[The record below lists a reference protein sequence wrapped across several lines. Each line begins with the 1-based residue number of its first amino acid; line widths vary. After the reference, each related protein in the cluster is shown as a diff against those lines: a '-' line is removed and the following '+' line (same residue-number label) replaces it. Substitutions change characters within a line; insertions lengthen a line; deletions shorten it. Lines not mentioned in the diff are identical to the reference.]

1 MKEKASN
8 AQIVIYRSQTKGVD
22 IHVKLDQETV
32 WLSQKQMADLFGT
45 ERSVITK
52 HINNIIKIKELQ
64 QDSVCAKFAHTAK
77 DGKTYQTNYYN
88 LDMIISVGYRVN
100 SKQCSYLTHFIN
112 C

>member
-1 MKEKASN
+1 MKENASN
-8 AQIVIYRSQTKGVD
+8 TQIVIYKSQIKGVD
-22 IHVKLDQETV
+22 IRVKLDQETV

-64 QDSVCAKFAHTAK
+64 RNSVCAKFAHTAE
-77 DGKTYQTNYYN
+77 DGKIYQTNYYS

-100 SKQCSYLTHFIN
+100 SK
-112 C
+112 